1 MRQITCQLG
10 WIWVGL
16 NPSPAC
22 PVAIP
27 RWIMDVICVD
37 SRLFNRRIAVVINNN
52 RSSGVIVYT
61 SPSLPDSEDGENNR
75 FYALYSHWLHLSI
88 LSPING

>member
-1 MRQITCQLG
+1 MCQLG
-10 WIWVGL
+10 WIWVNL
-16 NPSPAC
+16 DPSPTC

-37 SRLFNRRIAVVINNN
+37 SRLFNRRIDVVVNN
-52 RSSGVIVYT
+52 RSSGVIAYT
-61 SPSLPDSEDGENNR
+61 SPSLPDSVVGENNR
-75 FYALYSHWLHLSI
+75 FYALYGHWLHLSI